1 LPPAARKGVQMLP
14 IGPLMI
20 EHRLIERVIRVMAAR
35 VEIMETAKSAT
46 PLEVEKIVHFIQ
58 AFADRCHHGK
68 EEDILFREL
77 ARKEISP
84 VHRRIMDELIGEHQ
98 LGRQLTLAIS
108 RANARYQQ
116 GEAEALAEIVDGFR
130 RLVAFYPEHIRK
142 EDKGF
147 FIPIMDYFSREEKDA
162 MLREGCE
169 ADSRLLHREHEAL
182 VAALEAGISARR

>member
-1 LPPAARKGVQMLP
+1 MLP

-35 VEIMETAKSAT
+35 VEIMETARSAT

-68 EEDILFREL
+68 EENILFREL

-84 VHRRIMDELIGEHQ
+84 VHRRIMDELIRDHQ

-116 GEAEALAEIVDGFR
+116 GEAGALAEIVDGFR

-162 MLREGCE
+162 MLREGYE
-169 ADSRLLHREHEAL
+169 ADSRLLHKEHEAL
-182 VAALEAGISARR
+182 VTALESGVSARR